1 MLCGMT
7 ARVGGSFRDPTG
19 YVFHRGE
26 QVFRAVDEGFLTLFA
41 ELEQS
46 SLLAELVESGRIVQ
60 SRVVDD
66 DSLAAALALEH
77 PGYRYLEHRVVWP
90 ITYPYEWCVSM
101 LADAGIL
108 TLELQERLLDSG
120 YSLKDAS
127 AYNVQF
133 PDGRPIFIDLPSI
146 ERPSRSD
153 LWYALGQFGQM
164 FTHPLLLAVLDGWDL
179 RSYFLGSL
187 GGRSLEQVAGSIGRL
202 RRWRPR
208 YLLDVTLPLVLGRRA
223 ERRPS
228 PPRTLGRPEGGPAA
242 QRANLRRLRR
252 KLHALA
258 LRYRPRGVWT
268 DYATT
273 CSYDPAAEQ
282 AKKSLVR
289 EFLEQERPASVLDA
303 GCNTGDYSY
312 IAAAAGC
319 RTIALDADHD
329 SVEMLYRRLRRE
341 PAQITP
347 LVGSLNDP
355 SPAVGF
361 RNRERAASVERIRAD
376 CVLALAVIHHLRV
389 SANLGLE
396 AVRDLFCDLARA
408 QLVLEFVPQ
417 QDRMFERLLRFRTDR
432 FDDFTLGRCRE
443 VFAERFTLV
452 REAPLPGSE
461 RTLLFLVR
469 RD

>member
-1 MLCGMT
+1 MT
-7 ARVGGSFRDPTG
+7 ARVGGSFRDPAG
-19 YVFHRGE
+19 YVFQRGDR
-26 QVFRAVDEGFLTLFA
+26 VFRAVDEGFLALFA
-41 ELEQS
+41 QLGQS
-46 SLLAELVESGRIVQ
+46 GLLAELVESGRVVP
-60 SRVVDD
+60 SLVVDD
-66 DSLAAALALEH
+66 DGLAAALALEH
-77 PGYRYLEHRVVWP
+77 PGYRFLEHRVVWP

-101 LADAGIL
+101 LADAGVL
-108 TLELQERLLDSG
+108 TLELQERLLDAG

-133 PDGRPIFIDLPSI
+133 PDGRPTFIDLPSI

-164 FTHPLLLAVLDGWDL
+164 FTHPLLLAVHDGWDL

-187 GGRSLEQVAGSIGRL
+187 GGRSLEQVARSLGRL

-208 YLLDVTLPLVLGRRA
+208 YLLDVTLPLALGRMA
-223 ERRPS
+223 ERRQS
-228 PPRTLGRPEGGPAA
+228 TAKTLARPEADSGA

-258 LRYRPRGVWT
+258 RHYRPRGVWT
-268 DYATT
+268 DYAAT
-273 CSYDPAAEQ
+273 CSYYPAAEQ

-289 EFLEQERPASVLDA
+289 EFLEQQRPSSVLDA
-303 GCNTGDYSY
+303 GSNTGDYSY

-329 SVEMLYRRLRRE
+329 SVEVLYRRLRRE

-347 LVGSLNDP
+347 LVGNLSDP
-355 SPAVGF
+355 SPALGF
-361 RNRERAASVERIRAD
+361 RNRERARLVERIRAD

-389 SANLGLE
+389 SANLGL
-396 AVRDLFCDLARA
+396 AAIRDLFCDLARA

-417 QDRMFERLLRFRTDR
+417 PDPMFERLLRFRTDR
-432 FDDFTLGRCRE
+432 FDDFTLERCRE
-443 VFAERFTLV
+443 VFAERFTVV
-452 REAPLPGSE
+452 REAAIPGSG

-469 RD
+469 RG